1 MTQTQD
7 THVAGVTLPP
17 HPQAYLVGRE
27 RVVADREWPV
37 ELPVRGTW
45 KVTGKAGSGV
55 TSFLIDTAVER
66 IRAGA
71 DPAGVVLLTAS
82 KESGARVRAELSD
95 RLAVSGFVAD
105 EPIVR
110 SIHSLA
116 FALVRLGDPA
126 AEENPADAEPIRL
139 ISGAE
144 QDFAIRELLQGH
156 ATDGGGTWPAEL
168 RPALPMVGFARQLR
182 DFLLR
187 AVERTLTPDDLRT
200 MGKRHGIPVWSAA
213 GDFLAE
219 YQDVMALYGARSYSA
234 SELVAH
240 AVRAPLPKTWHT
252 VIVDDAQHLDPASGQ
267 LVEQLAEGAE
277 LTVIGGDEE
286 QSVFRFRGASPL
298 FFRGLGSSG
307 GGIGAGAGTQVIDLG
322 ATKRNPSAEA
332 VIAPSSAVNN
342 AAVVDRLRRWHLED
356 GLAWRDM
363 GVVVRSV
370 GMIEPLRRAL
380 LQAGVPVA
388 VNPTDVVLAEQRIV
402 AAMLLGLKALTG
414 QLSMAQWRELL
425 LGPVGGTDPVTLR
438 RLLRGLRRWRPDS
451 RAEVTL
457 SELLAQEE
465 DLPDFG
471 STLTDRELQILNRI
485 RDVLDAGRAALAEGG
500 SVEEVLWA
508 IWSATKL
515 ADSLMAI
522 ALRGGAAGSQADRD
536 LDAMM
541 ALFDAAGDFTERRPS
556 ATVES
561 FIAHIEEQ
569 ELPTGVRDRRTA
581 TPDAVPLLTAHGAA
595 GREFARVI
603 VSGVQELSW
612 PTLSETGTLMRQ
624 EDLVDLVDEGI
635 DPATPVSHIADRLKE
650 ERHLFHM
657 AVSRATD
664 RIVVTAV
671 HSEEGDEVV
680 EPSRFI
686 AEFAADYGIVP
697 QEIAAVPVPAQEL
710 VSAEAAAEA
719 APALFDSV
727 GGDSEELRSDAGAV
741 RVLAV
746 EDIVA
751 ELRRALTDGDSS
763 EQTRLQAARQLARL
777 ADAGIAA
784 ADPGQWWGTTEPSI
798 SEPLPRPARLSPS
811 RIEGLLK
818 CPMSGVLERE
828 IAPAANDAMTRGTL
842 IHYFFEALGNGVD
855 RDLARADTIEA
866 YRALFSVPPW
876 KEANDLAE
884 FTTVLDRCEQ
894 WIDSTRGTFSQLG
907 VEVPVHVEVVPG
919 LAIGGRIDRL
929 EREGD
934 ADGDGPVQIVDL
946 KTGKSATPLKEA
958 EEHPQLLSYQL
969 ALSRGVWR
977 DGAVVTAGDGEK
989 PLDVGGGILFFPAAK
1004 AKKPT
1009 VRTQSPK
1016 DSGQLAEF
1024 AELISP
1030 LIDEMT
1036 GPELRAVTGDH
1047 CAFCQLKSICP
1058 AQPEGEVTTRG

>member
-1 MTQTQD
+1 MT
-7 THVAGVTLPP
+7 HLHEPGIALPP

-27 RVVADREWPV
+27 RTVEERTWPV
-37 ELPVRGTW
+37 ALPT
-45 KVTGKAGSGV
+45 SGV
-55 TSFLIDTAVER
+55 FKLTGAAGAGVSSFLIDTAVEK
-66 IRAGA
+66 IRGGA
-71 DPAGVVLLTAS
+71 DPAGVVFLTAS

-95 RLAVSGFVAD
+95 RLAVSGYVAD

-116 FALVRLGDPA
+116 FALVRLGDVAAGNAA
-126 AEENPADAEPIRL
+126 AEEPIRL

-156 ATDGGGTWPAEL
+156 AVDGGGTWPSEL

-187 AVERTLTPDDLRT
+187 AVERTLTPEDLRDL
-200 MGKRHGIPVWSAA
+200 GQRHGIPVWSAA

-219 YQDVMALYGARSYSA
+219 YQEVMALYGARSYSA
-234 SELVAH
+234 SELVAE
-240 AVRAPLPKTWHT
+240 AVRAPLPRTWHT
-252 VIVDDAQHLDPASGQ
+252 VLVDDAQHLDPASGQ
-267 LVEQLAEGAE
+267 LVAQLAAAAK

-298 FFRGLGSSG
+298 FFRNLERG
-307 GGIGAGAGTQVIDLG
+307 GDAVEVIDLG
-322 ATKRNPSAEA
+322 ATRRRPDAEA
-332 VIAPSSAVNN
+332 FIAPSAAVNN
-342 AAVVDRLRRWHLED
+342 AVVVDRVRRWHLED
-356 GLAWRDM
+356 DVAWRDM
-363 GVVVRSV
+363 GVIVRSV

-388 VNPTDVVLAEQRIV
+388 VNPTDVVLSEQRIV
-402 AAMLLGLKALTG
+402 AAMLLGLKALTES
-414 QLSMAQWRELL
+414 LTMAQWRELL

-438 RLLRGLRRWRPDS
+438 RLLRGLRRWRPEV

-457 SELLAQEE
+457 SELLALEGE
-465 DLPDFG
+465 LPDFG
-471 STLTDRELQILNRI
+471 AALTQRELDILTRI
-485 RDVLDAGRAALAEGG
+485 RTVLDAGRAAMADGG

-515 ADSLMAI
+515 SDSLMAV

-581 TPDAVPLLTAHGAA
+581 TPDAVPLLTAHGSA
-595 GREFARVI
+595 GREFARVV

-624 EDLVDLVDEGI
+624 EDMVDLIDEGI

-650 ERHLFHM
+650 ERHLFHL

-664 RIVVTAV
+664 RVMVTAV

-680 EPSRFI
+680 EPSRFVD
-686 AEFAADYGIVP
+686 EFAAEFGIIP
-697 QEIAAVPVPAQEL
+697 QEITAAPVTAQERVAL
-710 VSAEAAAEA
+710 DNAST
-719 APALFDSV
+719 PALFDSIEE
-727 GGDSEELRSDAGAV
+727 GDELRADAKAV

-746 EDIVA
+746 EDVVA
-751 ELRRALTDGDSS
+751 ELRRALTDETSS

-784 ADPGQWWGTTEPSI
+784 ADPGQWWGTTEAST
-798 SEPLPRPARLSPS
+798 SEPLPAPSRLSPS
-811 RIEGLLK
+811 RIEGLLE
-818 CPMSGVLERE
+818 CPMRGVLERE

-855 RDLARADTIEA
+855 AELARADTIAA

-876 KEANDLAE
+876 KEENDLAE
-884 FTTVLDRCEQ
+884 FTAVLDRCEK
-894 WIDSTRGTFSQLG
+894 WIDSSRGTFSQIG
-907 VEVPVHVEVVPG
+907 VEVPVHVEVMPG

-934 ADGDGPVQIVDL
+934 PDGDGPVQIVDL
-946 KTGKSATPLKEA
+946 KTGKTVPSQKDV
-958 EEHPQLLSYQL
+958 EEHAQLLSYQL

-977 DGAVVTAGDGEK
+977 DGGVVTADADET
-989 PLDVGGGILFFPAAK
+989 PLDVGGGMLLFPAK
-1004 AKKPT
+1004 DAKKPT
-1009 VRTQSPK
+1009 VRAQAPK
-1016 DSGQLAEF
+1016 DAEQLAEF
-1024 AELISP
+1024 AERISP
-1030 LIDEMT
+1030 LIEEMT
-1036 GPELRAVTGDH
+1036 GPTLRAVTGDH
-1047 CAFCQLKSICP
+1047 CKFCQFKSMCP

>member
-1 MTQTQD
+1 MTEA
-7 THVAGVTLPP
+7 HEPGVVLPP

-27 RVVADREWPV
+27 RTVEERTWPV
-37 ELPVRGTW
+37 ALPSTGTF
-45 KVTGKAGSGV
+45 KVTGAAGSGV
-55 TSFLIDTAVER
+55 TSFLVDTAVEK

-71 DPAGVVLLTAS
+71 DPAGVVFLTAS

-95 RLAVSGFVAD
+95 RLAVSGYVAD

-116 FALVRLGDPA
+116 FALVRLGDQV
-126 AEENPADAEPIRL
+126 AENVAEEPIRL

-156 ATDGGGTWPAEL
+156 AADGGGTWPDEL

-187 AVERTLTPDDLRT
+187 AVERTLTPADLRE

-234 SELVAH
+234 SELVAQ
-240 AVRAPLPKTWHT
+240 AMRAPLPRTWHT

-267 LVEQLAEGAE
+267 LVRQLAAEAE

-298 FFRGLGSSG
+298 FFKNLGRDDESV
-307 GGIGAGAGTQVIDLG
+307 QVIDLG
-322 ATKRNPSAEA
+322 TTRRQPVAEA
-332 VIAPSSAVNN
+332 VIAPSAAVNN
-342 AAVVDRLRRWHLED
+342 AVVVDRLRRWHLED
-356 GLAWRDM
+356 GVAWRDM
-363 GVVVRSV
+363 GVIVRSV
-370 GMIEPLRRAL
+370 GMIEPVRRAL

-402 AAMLLGLKALTG
+402 AAMLLGLTALTEP
-414 QLSMAQWRELL
+414 LSMAQWRELL

-438 RLLRGLRRWRPDS
+438 RLLRGLRRWRPDT

-457 SELLAQEE
+457 SELLALEGE
-465 DLPDFG
+465 LPDFG
-471 STLTDRELQILNRI
+471 STLTDRELKILTRI
-485 RDVLDAGRAALAEGG
+485 RDVLEAGRAAMAGG
-500 SVEEVLWA
+500 ASVEEVLWA
-508 IWSATKL
+508 IWSTTKL

-561 FIAHIEEQ
+561 FIAHIQEQ

-650 ERHLFHM
+650 ERHLFHL

-664 RIVVTAV
+664 RVVVTAV

-680 EPSRFI
+680 EPSRFLS
-686 AEFAADYGIVP
+686 EFAAEFGIVP
-697 QEIAAVPVPAQEL
+697 QEITAAPVTAQER
-710 VSAEAAAEA
+710 VDRDGA
-719 APALFDSV
+719 APLALFDSIDQ
-727 GGDSEELRSDAGAV
+727 GDELRTDANAV

-751 ELRRALTDGDSS
+751 ELRRALTDEHSS
-763 EQTRLQAARQLARL
+763 QQTRLQAARQLARL
-777 ADAGIAA
+777 AESGIAA
-784 ADPGQWWGTTEPSI
+784 ADPGQWWGTTETST
-798 SEPLPRPARLSPS
+798 SEPLPTPTRLSPS
-811 RIEGLLK
+811 RIEGLLE
-818 CPMSGVLERE
+818 CPMRGVLERE

-842 IHYFFEALGNGVD
+842 IHYYFEALGNGVD
-855 RDLARADTIEA
+855 PELARADTVAA
-866 YRALFSVPPW
+866 YRTLFSVPPW
-876 KEANDLAE
+876 KEENDLEE
-884 FTTVLDRCEQ
+884 FTAVLDRCQ
-894 WIDSTRGTFSQLG
+894 AWIDSTRGTFSQLG
-907 VEVPVHVEVVPG
+907 VEVPVHVEVMPG

-934 ADGDGPVQIVDL
+934 AGGDGPVQIVDL
-946 KTGKSATPLKEA
+946 KTGKTPSSQKDVEA
-958 EEHPQLLSYQL
+958 HPQLLSYQL
-969 ALSRGVWR
+969 ALSKGVWR
-977 DGAVVTAGDGEK
+977 DGGVVTAAEGET
-989 PLDVGGGILFFPAAK
+989 PLDVGGGMLLFPAK
-1004 AKKPT
+1004 DAKKPT
-1009 VRTQSPK
+1009 VRAQAPK
-1016 DSGQLAEF
+1016 DEEQLKEF
-1024 AELISP
+1024 AERISP

-1036 GPELRAVTGDH
+1036 GPTLRAVTGDH
-1047 CAFCQLKSICP
+1047 CTFCQVKSMCP

>member
-1 MTQTQD
+1 MTHTREPG
-7 THVAGVTLPP
+7 VALPP

-27 RVVADREWPV
+27 RAVEERTWPV
-37 ELPVRGTW
+37 ALPASGTF
-45 KVTGKAGSGV
+45 KVTGVAGSGV
-55 TSFLIDTAVER
+55 TSFLIDTAVEK
-66 IRAGA
+66 IRSGA
-71 DPAGVVLLTAS
+71 DPAGVVFLTAS

-95 RLAVSGFVAD
+95 RLAVTGYVAD

-126 AEENPADAEPIRL
+126 GEHAAGEEPIRL

-144 QDFAIRELLQGH
+144 QDSAIRELLQGH
-156 ATDGGGTWPAEL
+156 AVDGGGTWPDEL

-187 AVERTLTPDDLRT
+187 AVERTLTPQDLREL
-200 MGKRHGIPVWSAA
+200 GRRHGIPVWAAA

-234 SELVAH
+234 SELVAQ
-240 AVRAPLPKTWHT
+240 AVRAPLPRTWHT
-252 VIVDDAQHLDPASGQ
+252 VIVDDAQHLDPASGK
-267 LVEQLAEGAE
+267 LVEQLAASAE

-286 QSVFRFRGASPL
+286 QSVFRFRGASPQ
-298 FFRGLGSSG
+298 FFRGLDRFD
-307 GGIGAGAGTQVIDLG
+307 AVELIDLG
-322 ATKRNPSAEA
+322 PSRRRPVAEA
-332 VIAPSSAVNN
+332 VIAPSAAVNH

-356 GLAWRDM
+356 GVAWRDM

-370 GMIEPLRRAL
+370 GMIESLRRAL

-388 VNPTDVVLAEQRIV
+388 VNPTDVVLSEQRIV
-402 AAMLLGLKALTG
+402 AAMLLGLTALTEP
-414 QLSMAQWRELL
+414 LSMAQWRELL

-438 RLLRGLRRWRPDS
+438 RLLRGLRRWRPDT

-457 SELLAQEE
+457 SELLAQEGE
-465 DLPDFG
+465 LPDFG
-471 STLTDRELQILNRI
+471 SMLTQRELDILTRI
-485 RDVLDAGRAALAEGG
+485 RDVLDAGREVLAGGG

-508 IWSATKL
+508 VWSTTKL

-561 FIAHIEEQ
+561 FITHIEEQ

-581 TPDAVPLLTAHGAA
+581 VPDAVPLLTAHGIA

-612 PTLSETGTLMRQ
+612 PTLSETGTLLRQ
-624 EDLVDLVDEGI
+624 EDLVDLIDEGI
-635 DPATPVSHIADRLKE
+635 DPATPVSHIADRLIE
-650 ERHLFHM
+650 ERHLFHL
-657 AVSRATD
+657 AVSRAAD
-664 RIVVTAV
+664 HVVVTAV

-680 EPSRFI
+680 EPSRFV
-686 AEFAADYGIVP
+686 AEFAAEYGIVP
-697 QEIAAVPVPAQEL
+697 QEIAAAPVTAQER
-710 VSAEAAAEA
+710 ADQDAAAS
-719 APALFDSV
+719 PALFDSV
-727 GGDSEELRSDAGAV
+727 EDDDELRTDAGTV

-751 ELRRALTDGDSS
+751 ELRRALTNGDSS
-763 EQTRLQAARQLARL
+763 EQTRSQAARQLARL

-784 ADPGQWWGTTEPSI
+784 ADPGQWWGTTGTST
-798 SEPLPRPARLSPS
+798 SEPLPRPSRLSPS
-811 RIEGLLK
+811 RIEGLLE
-818 CPMSGVLERE
+818 CPMRGVLERE

-842 IHYFFEALGNGVD
+842 IHYFFEALGRGVD
-855 RDLARADTIEA
+855 PELARADTVAA

-876 KEANDLAE
+876 KEENDLAE
-884 FTTVLDRCEQ
+884 FTAVLDRCQQ
-894 WIDSTRGTFSQLG
+894 WIDSSRGTFSQLG
-907 VEVPVHVEVVPG
+907 VEVSVHVEVMPG

-934 ADGDGPVQIVDL
+934 PDGDGPVQIVDL
-946 KTGKSATPLKEA
+946 KTGKTVPSQKDVEG
-958 EEHPQLLSYQL
+958 HPQLLSYQL

-977 DGAVVTAGDGEK
+977 DGGVVTASASET
-989 PLDVGGGILFFPAAK
+989 PLDVGGGMLLFPAK
-1004 AKKPT
+1004 DAKKPT
-1009 VRTQSPK
+1009 VRSQAPK
-1016 DSGQLAEF
+1016 DTDQLAEF
-1024 AELISP
+1024 AERISP
-1030 LIDEMT
+1030 LIEEMT
-1036 GPELRAVTGDH
+1036 GPSLRAVAGEYCT
-1047 CAFCQLKSICP
+1047 FCQVRSICP
-1058 AQPEGEVTTRG
+1058 VQPEGEVTTRG

>member
-1 MTQTQD
+1 MTQPNE
-7 THVAGVTLPP
+7 THIAGVALPP
-17 HPQAYLVGRE
+17 HPQAYLVARE
-27 RVVADREWPV
+27 RTVEERSWPV
-37 ELPVRGTW
+37 ERPTRGTF
-45 KVTGKAGSGV
+45 KVTGAAGSGV
-55 TSFLIDTAVER
+55 TSFLIDTAVEK
-66 IRAGA
+66 IRSEA
-71 DPAGVVLLTAS
+71 DPAGVVFLTAS

-95 RLAVSGFVAD
+95 RLAASGFVAD

-116 FALVRLGDPA
+116 FALVRLGDEDRSEG
-126 AEENPADAEPIRL
+126 AELEPIRL

-156 ATDGGGTWPAEL
+156 AADGGGTWPEEL

-187 AVERTLTPDDLRT
+187 AVERTLTPDDLRE
-200 MGKRHGIPVWSAA
+200 MGRRHGIPVWSAA

-219 YQDVMALYGARSYSA
+219 YQDVMSLYGARSYSA
-234 SELVAH
+234 SELVAS
-240 AVRAPLPKTWHT
+240 AVRAPLPRTWHT

-267 LVEQLAEGAE
+267 LVRQLARDAE

-286 QSVFRFRGASPL
+286 QSIFRFRGASPL
-298 FFRGLGSSG
+298 FFRGLDRDSTVEL
-307 GGIGAGAGTQVIDLG
+307 INLG
-322 ATKRNPSAEA
+322 ATKRRPEAEA
-332 VIAPSSAVNN
+332 VIAPSAAVNH
-342 AAVVDRLRRWHLED
+342 AVVVDRLRRWHLEE
-356 GLAWRDM
+356 GVAWRDM
-363 GVVVRSV
+363 SVVVRSV
-370 GMIEPLRRAL
+370 GMIESLRRAL

-402 AAMLLGLKALTG
+402 AAMLLGLKALTEP
-414 QLSMAQWRELL
+414 LSMAQWRELL

-438 RLLRGLRRWRPDS
+438 RLLRGLRRWKTDT

-457 SELLAQEE
+457 SELLALEGE
-465 DLPDFG
+465 LPDLG
-471 STLTDRELQILNRI
+471 AALTQRELDILNRI
-485 RDVLDAGRAALAEGG
+485 RDVLDAGREAMGEGG
-500 SVEEVLWA
+500 SVEDILWA
-508 IWSATKL
+508 VWSATKL

-581 TPDAVPLLTAHGAA
+581 TADAVPLLTAHGAA

-650 ERHLFHM
+650 ERHLFHV

-671 HSEEGDEVV
+671 HSEDGDEVV

-686 AEFAADYGIVP
+686 EEFAADFGIVP
-697 QEIAAVPVPAQEL
+697 QEIALAPVTAQERVAL
-710 VSAEAAAEA
+710 EGAEV
-719 APALFDSV
+719 PALFDAV
-727 GGDSEELRSDAGAV
+727 DDDDALRAEGASV

-751 ELRRALTDGDSS
+751 ELRRALTDEGSS

-777 ADAGIAA
+777 AEAGIAA
-784 ADPGQWWGTTEPSI
+784 ADPGQWWGTTEASI
-798 SEPLPRPARLSPS
+798 SEPVEPPKRLSPS
-811 RIEGLLK
+811 RIEGLLE
-818 CPMSGVLERE
+818 CPMRGVLERE

-842 IHYFFEALGNGVD
+842 VHYFFEALGNGVD
-855 RDLARADTIEA
+855 PELARADAIEA

-884 FTTVLDRCEQ
+884 FTSVLDRCVQ
-894 WIDSTRGTFSQLG
+894 WIDSTRGTYEQVG
-907 VEVPVHVEVVPG
+907 VEVPVHVDVAPG
-919 LAIGGRIDRL
+919 LTIGGRIDRL
-929 EREGD
+929 EREESGD
-934 ADGDGPVQIVDL
+934 VHIVDL
-946 KTGKSATPLKEA
+946 KTGKNPTAHKKVD
-958 EEHPQLLSYQL
+958 EHPQLLSYQL

-977 DGAVVTAGDGEK
+977 DGGVHTAGEDEE
-989 PLDVGGGILFFPAAK
+989 PLNVGGGSLVFPAAK
-1004 AKKPT
+1004 TAKPS
-1009 VRTQSPK
+1009 VRTQAPK
-1016 DSGQLAEF
+1016 DAEQLAEF
-1024 AELISP
+1024 AELIRP
-1030 LIDEMT
+1030 LVDEMT
-1036 GPELRAVTGDH
+1036 GPTLRAVTGDH
-1047 CAFCQLKSICP
+1047 CSFCQLKSICP